1 MAEALGFHLLG
12 RKFKSHYPI
21 VPLFG
26 LQRAFH
32 FFQPLERVAAD
43 LRVFELEAFQRF
55 DDRRGDHQPG
65 HMLVV
70 GRYDIP
76 RRIIGRGSRR
86 ASPNSCKN
94 NAGSGLP
101 SIKMPTRGILLV

>member
-32 FFQPLERVAAD
+32 FFQPLERLAGD
-43 LRVFELEAFQRF
+43 FRIFELEAVQRLV
-55 DDRRGDHQPG
+55 DRRGDHQPC

-70 GRYDIP
+70 SRYDIP
-76 RRIIGRGSRR
+76 RRKIGRGFS
-86 ASPNSCKN
+86 
-94 NAGSGLP
+94 
-101 SIKMPTRGILLV
+101 